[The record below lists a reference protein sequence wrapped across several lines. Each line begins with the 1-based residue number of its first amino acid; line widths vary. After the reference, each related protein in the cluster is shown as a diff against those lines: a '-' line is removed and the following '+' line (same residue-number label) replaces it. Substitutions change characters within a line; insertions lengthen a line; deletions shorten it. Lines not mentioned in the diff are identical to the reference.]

1 MKKIFVRVREWI
13 KNYGY
18 AYKITAIVVAVALV
32 IGIYLIV
39 HYATMVTPDYVV
51 VMTTQENNL
60 IASQRTA
67 LKTCLEEY
75 GEDLNGD
82 GKVVVELAYSTL
94 FGNENNANAY
104 GAERARL
111 SVTMNEDRWGI
122 VAFDPGAY
130 QYMKKVG
137 LLSKGMYQDTSG
149 NFTAWN
155 WKDSQFYHDVNA
167 ISEIKMDLYFGI
179 RQAPEGAS
187 EKVQAAA
194 KNGNSLLERVISG
207 SKINPI
213 DKTE

>member
-1 MKKIFVRVREWI
+1 MKKFFVRVRDWI

-18 AYKITAIVVAVALV
+18 AYKVTAIVVAVVLV
-32 IGIYLIV
+32 IVIYLIV

-111 SVTMNEDRWGI
+111 SVAMNEDRWGV

-130 QYMKKVG
+130 QYMVQVA
-137 LLSKGMYQDTSG
+137 LLPMGIYQDVSG
-149 NFTAWN
+149 KFTVWN
-155 WKDSQFYHDVNA
+155 WKDSQLYQDVNA
-167 ISEIKMDLYFGI
+167 ISETDVDLYFAV
-179 RQAPEGAS
+179 RQAPEGVS
-187 EKVQAAA
+187 EKVKQAV
-194 KNGNSLLERVISG
+194 KNGNALLERVISG

-213 DKTE
+213 DKPE